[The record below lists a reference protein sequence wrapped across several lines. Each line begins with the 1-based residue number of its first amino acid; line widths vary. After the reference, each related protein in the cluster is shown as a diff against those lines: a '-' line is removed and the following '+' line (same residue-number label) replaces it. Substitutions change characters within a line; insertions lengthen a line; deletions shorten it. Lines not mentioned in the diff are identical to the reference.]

1 MASKQKYKI
10 DFKYNFGVYWS
21 IIKKYKLLIIGVLLI
36 LLLAEVLS
44 LVEKF
49 LFKIVIDRGAELSAG
64 SLALTQF
71 IQYCLIIAAIF
82 LSIEAIKVFIGW
94 FKLTGINHL
103 ELDAILDIKRK
114 YFDHIIGLSHSFF
127 TTHKTGSLISRIVR
141 GSGALERLT
150 DVFVFNGIPT
160 VFQLALSMASIFY
173 FDWASS
179 LIIGITALI
188 FVVFSLYI
196 QKKQESSNIEA
207 NKNEDIEKANISDIF
222 TNIDSI
228 KYFGKE
234 NYIKEK
240 FIRLAKKTR
249 GSFLENWNHYRI
261 MSAGQ
266 SLILGL
272 GTFALVYFSVLK
284 LIAGEISVGTI
295 VFIYS
300 VYLGLLGSLFGFV
313 HGIRDFYRS
322 MADFQDLFE
331 YGKIEPEIKDMPNAK
346 ECKIQEGVIEFRKI
360 DFSYGK
366 RKIFDNFSLKV
377 NKNEKVALVGH
388 SGSGKSTLV
397 KLLYRLYD
405 VNSGNILIDG
415 KDIRE
420 FKHESLRNEMAIVP
434 QECILFDDTVYN
446 NIAFSRPEA
455 KREEILKAIKFSQLD
470 RIIKLFPKKEDTIVG
485 ERGVKLSGGEKQRVS
500 MARAI
505 LANKKILVLDEATS
519 SLDSQT
525 EHDIQ
530 ADLKELMKGRTS
542 IVIAHRLST
551 IMGADKIVVMK
562 NGKIVQIGNHKQ
574 LIKQPGEYKHL
585 WNLQKGGYIK

>member
-1 MASKQKYKI
+1 MASRQKYKI
-10 DFKYNFGVYWS
+10 DFKYNLGVYWS
-21 IIKKYKLLIIGVLLI
+21 IMKQYKLLIIG
-36 LLLAEVLS
+36 LLLLLLFAEIFS

-49 LFKIVIDRGAELSAG
+49 LFKLIIDKGAELSAG
-64 SLALTQF
+64 SLALASF
-71 IQYCLIIAAIF
+71 IQYCLIIAAVF
-82 LSIEAIKVFIGW
+82 LSIELVKIFIGW
-94 FKLTGINHL
+94 FKLTGINNL
-103 ELDAILDIKRK
+103 ELNAILDLKRK
-114 YFDHIIGLSHSFF
+114 YFNHIIGLSHSFF

-141 GSGALERLT
+141 GGGALERLT
-150 DVFVFNGIPT
+150 DVLLFSGLPMI
-160 VFQLALSMASIFY
+160 FQLVLSMASILY
-173 FDWASS
+173 FDVASS
-179 LIIGITALI
+179 LIILAIAII
-188 FVVFSLYI
+188 FVVFSLYL
-196 QKKQESSNIEA
+196 QKGQESSNIEA
-207 NKNEDIEKANISDIF
+207 LKNEDIEKANISDIF

-234 NYIKEK
+234 EHIKRK
-240 FIRLAKKTR
+240 FIMLAKKTKR
-249 GSFLENWNHYRI
+249 SFLENWNYYRM

-266 SLILGL
+266 SFILGL
-272 GTFALVYFSVLK
+272 GTFALIYFSVMK

-300 VYLGLLGSLFGFV
+300 VYGGILGSLFGFV
-313 HGIRDFYRS
+313 SGIRGYYRS

-331 YGKIEPEIKDMPNAK
+331 YGKIESEIKDKPDAK
-346 ECKIQEGVIEFRKI
+346 ECKIHDGAIEFKKMGFR
-360 DFSYGK
+360 YGK
-366 RKIFDNFSLKV
+366 RRIFDNFSLKV

-405 VNSGNILIDG
+405 VSSGSILIDG

-455 KREEILKAIKFSQLD
+455 KREEVLKAIKFSQLD
-470 RIIKLFPKKEDTIVG
+470 KIIKQFPKKENTIVG

-500 MARAI
+500 IARAI

-525 EHDIQ
+525 EHEIQ
-530 ADLKELMKGRTS
+530 SDLQELMKGRTS

-562 NGKIVQIGNHKQ
+562 DGKIVQMGRHNE
-574 LIKQPGEYKHL
+574 LIKQPGEYSHL
-585 WNLQKGGYIK
+585 WHLQKGGYIK